1 MHIESTLVKKSLWEC
16 ENVMIPVHLPREEL
30 WFLLV
35 ISIINLCLCI
45 YDSAS
50 DHAHTY
56 KTVFD
61 TIKNQFIEKECE
73 VLPSEESEL
82 FLENNCDEELAK
94 CPNQTNKTD
103 CDVFT
108 CLLAKHLISE
118 QCNYVDIKLDHPRDE
133 MAGDLLNLETAG
145 TNRVQDL
152 PENLQWS
159 SIKK

>member
-1 MHIESTLVKKSLWEC
+1 
-16 ENVMIPVHLPREEL
+16 MIPVHLPREEL

-73 VLPSEESEL
+73 VLPSEV
-82 FLENNCDEELAK
+82 FYREEK
-94 CPNQTNKTD
+94 QNTK
-103 CDVFT
+103 
-108 CLLAKHLISE
+108 
-118 QCNYVDIKLDHPRDE
+118 R
-133 MAGDLLNLETAG
+133 
-145 TNRVQDL
+145 
-152 PENLQWS
+152 S
-159 SIKK
+159 SY